1 MCTWVRINR
10 TPQVNRFLRNLI
22 LASPLLQHRT
32 ELFAFGFVHNPAAGI
47 DLAESQRA
55 LLQYRS
61 NLHSLRPVEERAVG
75 NLRPEDVGERYT
87 KIAGGVY
94 AIVKE
99 SARLFT
105 LASASRRI
113 PHKEW
118 EIPLPVV
125 NLAGYSFYPG
135 VDVIAF
141 VELQEMTCVRWS
153 QELTFQTYS
162 DAAAIREGLE
172 FI

>member
-1 MCTWVRINR
+1 M
-10 TPQVNRFLRNLI
+10 
-22 LASPLLQHRT
+22 
-32 ELFAFGFVHNPAAGI
+32 
-47 DLAESQRA
+47 
-55 LLQYRS
+55 
-61 NLHSLRPVEERAVG
+61 G

-153 QELTFQTYS
+153 QELIFQTNS